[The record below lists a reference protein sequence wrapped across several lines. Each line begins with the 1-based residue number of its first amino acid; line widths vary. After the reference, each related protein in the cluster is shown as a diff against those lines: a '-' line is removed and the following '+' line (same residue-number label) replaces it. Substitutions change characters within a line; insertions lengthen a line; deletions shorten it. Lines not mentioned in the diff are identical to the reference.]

1 MAVELRKFSL
11 VTDAAQAVN
20 VQILTTPSYF
30 KNRAGLLHYQIHPPS
45 LACFS
50 IHDLQQVGREFTPR
64 NLLKRHGHAGRVRM
78 CPHRGLNL
86 CHVIW
91 HNSTP
96 DLCVLHD
103 ALLRGYLNRE
113 ISRCCHMHFG
123 YPTRLLHVSYVVLLP
138 GETQRSTPSI
148 CRAQLLQI
156 TSYGVPT
163 NLEYIV
169 WSYPVRIPSFLQSTA
184 LEYFFPQASAVV
196 QLLIVIMVQLFF
208 AHKIYRLCRPGVRWL
223 VTAPIIL
230 FVLAH
235 YGFGM
240 DLGSSLEKKYYS
252 VTPSAVA
259 VVVAEVLITV
269 SLCVILYDG
278 GSYSACPRA
287 KPLIN
292 TITTYAANR
301 CLLTSIVVIAELA
314 VNVDQQALWTMGLN
328 FIVGKLYTN
337 SLLAS
342 LNAREH
348 LWSQGSTSMSILNI
362 SSLRF
367 ADPPTL
373 PKDRRKSQ
381 VGERQFN
388 VREAADTWSGV

>member
-1 MAVELRKFSL
+1 MGVPGGFGS
-11 VTDAAQAVN
+11 
-20 VQILTTPSYF
+20 ILI
-30 KNRAGLLHYQIHPPS
+30 AGLLSAMLYGVTVLQGSVKRNTYVYYMMHCS
-45 LACFS
+45 EDTS
-50 IHDLQQVGREFTPR
+50 IVKFLVAATCILDT
-64 NLLKRHGHAGRVRM
+64 
-78 CPHRGLNL
+78 
-86 CHVIW
+86 
-91 HNSTP
+91 
-96 DLCVLHD
+96 
-103 ALLRGYLNRE
+103 
-113 ISRCCHMHFG
+113 
-123 YPTRLLHVSYVVLLP
+123 LHVSFNNQLWRADEFGVHCLVIP
-138 GETQRSTPSI
+138 GTHTQFSTKH
-148 CRAQLLQI
+148 C
-156 TSYGVPT
+156 
-163 NLEYIV
+163 
-169 WSYPVRIPSFLQSTA
+169 
-184 LEYFFPQASAVV
+184 LEYFCPQASAVV

-208 AHKIYRLCRPGVRWL
+208 AHKIYRLCRPVVRWL
-223 VTAPIIL
+223 VTAPIII

-240 DLGSSLEKKYYS
+240 VVTVLLCFNNKMNVFTRTSYYS
-252 VTPSAVA
+252 VTPSAVS

-287 KPLIN
+287 KRLIN

-362 SSLRF
+362 SSLHF

-373 PKDRRKSQ
+373 PKDRRTSQ
-381 VGERQFN
+381 V
-388 VREAADTWSGV
+388 

>member
-1 MAVELRKFSL
+1 M
-11 VTDAAQAVN
+11 VN
-20 VQILTTPSYF
+20 ETTTPECRSD
-30 KNRAGLLHYQIHPPS
+30 LLMPS
-45 LACFS
+45 
-50 IHDLQQVGREFTPR
+50 Q
-64 NLLKRHGHAGRVRM
+64 
-78 CPHRGLNL
+78 
-86 CHVIW
+86 
-91 HNSTP
+91 
-96 DLCVLHD
+96 
-103 ALLRGYLNRE
+103 
-113 ISRCCHMHFG
+113 HFG
-123 YPTRLLHVSYVVLLP
+123 YPTRLLQEYISN
-138 GETQRSTPSI
+138 S
-148 CRAQLLQI
+148 QLQVI

-169 WSYPVRIPSFLQSTA
+169 WFVCLPFEKVLPPDETGRSYP
-184 LEYFFPQASAVV
+184 ASAVV

-240 DLGSSLEKKYYS
+240 VLPTHFAETLIPYYS

>member
-1 MAVELRKFSL
+1 MMHCSEDTSIVKFL
-11 VTDAAQAVN
+11 VAATC
-20 VQILTTPSYF
+20 ILDT
-30 KNRAGLLHYQIHPPS
+30 
-45 LACFS
+45 
-50 IHDLQQVGREFTPR
+50 
-64 NLLKRHGHAGRVRM
+64 
-78 CPHRGLNL
+78 
-86 CHVIW
+86 
-91 HNSTP
+91 
-96 DLCVLHD
+96 
-103 ALLRGYLNRE
+103 
-113 ISRCCHMHFG
+113 
-123 YPTRLLHVSYVVLLP
+123 LHVSFMCHTLYYYL
-138 GETQRSTPSI
+138 
-148 CRAQLLQI
+148 I

-169 WSYPVRIPSFLQSTA
+169 WSYP
-184 LEYFFPQASAVV
+184 ASAVV

-208 AHKIYRLCRPGVRWL
+208 AHKIYRLCRPVVRWL
-223 VTAPIIL
+223 VTAPIII

-240 DLGSSLEKKYYS
+240 VVTVLLCFNNKMNVFTRTSYYS
-252 VTPSAVA
+252 VTPSAVS

-287 KPLIN
+287 KRLIN

-362 SSLRF
+362 SSLHF

-373 PKDRRKSQ
+373 PKDRRTSQ
-381 VGERQFN
+381 V
-388 VREAADTWSGV
+388 

>member
-1 MAVELRKFSL
+1 MGMPGGFGCVL
-11 VTDAAQAVN
+11 
-20 VQILTTPSYF
+20 I
-30 KNRAGLLHYQIHPPS
+30 AGLISAMLYGITV
-45 LACFS
+45 
-50 IHDLQQVGREFTPR
+50 LQG
-64 NLLKRHGHAGRVRM
+64 N
-78 CPHRGLNL
+78 
-86 CHVIW
+86 
-91 HNSTP
+91 
-96 DLCVLHD
+96 LCVLHD

-113 ISRCCHMHFG
+113 ISRCCHMVNETTTPECRSDLLMPSQHFG

-138 GETQRSTPSI
+138 GETQRSTHSI
-148 CRAQLLQI
+148 RRAQLLQI

-169 WSYPVRIPSFLQSTA
+169 WSYP
-184 LEYFFPQASAVV
+184 ASAVV

-240 DLGSSLEKKYYS
+240 VVTVLLCVNNKTNVFTRTSYYS

>member
-1 MAVELRKFSL
+1 MGMPGGFGCVLIAGLISAMLYGITVLQGSVKRNLHAGSP
-11 VTDAAQAVN
+11 
-20 VQILTTPSYF
+20 LTTNYS
-30 KNRAGLLHYQIHPPS
+30 
-45 LACFS
+45 
-50 IHDLQQVGREFTPR
+50 
-64 NLLKRHGHAGRVRM
+64 
-78 CPHRGLNL
+78 
-86 CHVIW
+86 
-91 HNSTP
+91 

-113 ISRCCHMHFG
+113 ISRCCHMVNETTTPECRSDLLMPSQHFG
-123 YPTRLLHVSYVVLLP
+123 YPTRLLQEYISN
-138 GETQRSTPSI
+138 S
-148 CRAQLLQI
+148 QLQVI

-169 WSYPVRIPSFLQSTA
+169 WFVCLPFEKVLPADETGRSYP
-184 LEYFFPQASAVV
+184 ASAVV
-196 QLLIVIMVQLFF
+196 QLLIVIMVQL
-208 AHKIYRLCRPGVRWL
+208 LSPWSEVVGDRPDW
-223 VTAPIIL
+223 
-230 FVLAH
+230 
-235 YGFGM
+235 FGM
-240 DLGSSLEKKYYS
+240 VLPTHFAETLIPYYS

-328 FIVGKLYTN
+328 FIVGK
-337 SLLAS
+337 SS